1 MFFVALRFSCLTA
14 DQRTF
19 RIYSV
24 GREKLPRTLFPDSVS
39 EKDIH
44 ITNACCTIPG
54 HSHLLGNY
62 HAGQRVGS
70 MGAHAVLIQMQLWLF
85 SSIWNWTESTS
96 SVCVLSTSHI
106 QACLSKHAW
115 HFRKLGFVA
124 TNRTWGKTKKTK
136 KSPSAQIYLLLFYNP
151 TLKQTKKGQLLMDL
165 GKCQEKKVGQNY
177 KRKGRQVYKKKQLYC
192 STNKSNM
199 EIQPHRLHV

>member
-14 DQRTF
+14 DRRMF

-39 EKDIH
+39 EGGLCLIGASTSVH
-44 ITNACCTIPG
+44 ITNVCCTIPG
-54 HSHLLGNY
+54 RSHLRNY

-85 SSIWNWTESTS
+85 SSLGNCTEGIS

-106 QACLSKHAW
+106 QACLSKHVW

-124 TNRTWGKTKKTK
+124 TNRTWGKTQ
-136 KSPSAQIYLLLFYNP
+136 KSPSAQIYLNL
-151 TLKQTKKGQLLMDL
+151 
-165 GKCQEKKVGQNY
+165 
-177 KRKGRQVYKKKQLYC
+177 
-192 STNKSNM
+192 
-199 EIQPHRLHV
+199 